1 MNHLLHLQTA
11 INKAGS
17 QKAFAKSAGVSEQ
30 YLSEVLNGKK
40 EMGPAIQ
47 DALGLERVVTY
58 RKKSDANRKK
68 GAGK

>member
-17 QKAFAKSAGVSEQ
+17 QKAFAQSAGVSEQ

-40 EMGPAIQ
+40 EMGPLVQ
-47 DALGLERVVTY
+47 QALGIERVISYRKVD
-58 RKKSDANRKK
+58 RKKSGESK
-68 GAGK
+68 